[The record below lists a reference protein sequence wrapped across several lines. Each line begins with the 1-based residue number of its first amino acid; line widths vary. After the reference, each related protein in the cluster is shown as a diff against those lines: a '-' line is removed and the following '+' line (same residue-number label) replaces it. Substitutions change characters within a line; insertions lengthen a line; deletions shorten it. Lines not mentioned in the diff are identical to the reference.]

1 MKHAL
6 TGLLLAGSTCAFLL
20 ATPAVAQVAGNPGD
34 LHTPTV
40 YTTDAR
46 SQAYGTAT
54 PGYGGGALGPL
65 GILAAPITA
74 PVAVMNG
81 GVSSGGGCGVSQDF
95 NGRLTALCGG
105 L

>member
-6 TGLLLAGSTCAFLL
+6 TGLLLAGAACAFV
-20 ATPAVAQVAGNPGD
+20 AVTPAVAQVAGNPGD

-40 YTTDAR
+40 YTSEAR
-46 SQAYGTAT
+46 ANNYGYT
-54 PGYGGGALGPL
+54 PGSGGPLGPL

-74 PVAVMNG
+74 PVTIATG
-81 GVSSGGGCGVSQDF
+81 GVPSAGGCAVSQDF
-95 NGRLTALCGG
+95 NGRLTSLCG

>member
-6 TGLLLAGSTCAFLL
+6 TSLLLAGAACAFVA

-40 YTTDAR
+40 YTSEAR
-46 SQAYGTAT
+46 ANTYGYA
-54 PGYGGGALGPL
+54 PGYGGPLGPL
-65 GILAAPITA
+65 GALAAPVT
-74 PVAVMNG
+74 G
-81 GVSSGGGCGVSQDF
+81 GVPGPGGCGVNQDF
-95 NGRLTALCGG
+95 NGRLTALCG